1 MSDVNEVIDNTLPPE
16 EPAPEEIVVSAE
28 PVEEVKEKRFDV
40 EDLSIAETLGRL
52 IVRPGRTLR
61 ALGDVSDRAATE
73 LAEERREARSRRRKQ
88 KQDSDDTSL
97 EELLNPAARW
107 VRRTPKVPRP
117 TPPENLA
124 GEPATFN
131 PAGPVSEAAAVATL
145 RRDYILIPRGEPLQF
160 DFSPPI
166 IRVRSLILTAIM
178 LVFWFVGIAGGVS
191 MLAKARNRVNEDM
204 MPGLLMLLIGGLGFG
219 LAMAFNY
226 STLRLPRLDMT
237 RKPTADED
245 EGYSWFERNGL
256 RVILFGA
263 SFLLMIG
270 AYSLNARNQFN
281 QLGVMV
287 WIGSI
292 IGFILAFAP
301 GVGRPVEMIE
311 QFGRFVQSIPSLVV
325 AIRITPTF
333 IAMVVIL
340 FAGFYFRFN
349 DLEAYPPDMTSDH
362 VEKARDAYL
371 ISDIGYRPVFL
382 PNNGGRE
389 VAHFYFLALLRQLTG
404 LPPDF
409 NLLKIGSG
417 IWGMCGILAAFFFGR
432 SFFREEDKNLANVT
446 GLAMAAMLA
455 VSYWH
460 IMLSRLGLR
469 IVLTPLMTMLIL
481 LFFVRALRYNRRWDW
496 IISGLLLGI
505 SIYCYQAMRMAPVFI
520 VAGVGLALL
529 IRARNWATF
538 RSYVFNFIVL
548 VFVSLAVFAPLG
560 RFMVEQPNEFWSRT
574 TGRLFG
580 EDTIEV
586 KDAQGNTISRIAN
599 TQDRIEAFQKNI
611 GFFGSNMVRSV
622 LMFNWYG
629 DAAWVTGTAPD
640 AFPEM
645 DYLTGALLLLGL
657 GAWVVRIVKRRDPAD
672 WLIIVGILVML
683 FPTALSLAFTI
694 EVPSS
699 TRASGTIPFVY
710 LLCAFAAAL
719 ILREAWRA
727 LKHPALRLVILG
739 VSVVVVAVMAM
750 QNQYTYFTVAM
761 AEYRNSTLPHAQAGK
776 ILRGFEDSTG
786 APGNAFMVAFP
797 YWWDHRALAINAQD
811 INWDN
816 GVLQDNLQAR
826 LIEMIKRNSQ
836 DLKMRYRFRV
846 DRQVLFFVNMND
858 KASMDVLTGFIPNI
872 QFTKV
877 AAFAPVKAFLIGVA
891 PPVGCDW
898 WGKYMTGAQWPDE
911 CLPTG
916 KLP

>member
-362 VEKARDAYL
+362 VEKR
-371 ISDIGYRPVFL
+371 G
-382 PNNGGRE
+382 
-389 VAHFYFLALLRQLTG
+389 
-404 LPPDF
+404 
-409 NLLKIGSG
+409 
-417 IWGMCGILAAFFFGR
+417 
-432 SFFREEDKNLANVT
+432 
-446 GLAMAAMLA
+446 
-455 VSYWH
+455 
-460 IMLSRLGLR
+460 
-469 IVLTPLMTMLIL
+469 TPI
-481 LFFVRALRYNRRWDW
+481 
-496 IISGLLLGI
+496 
-505 SIYCYQAMRMAPVFI
+505 
-520 VAGVGLALL
+520 
-529 IRARNWATF
+529 
-538 RSYVFNFIVL
+538 
-548 VFVSLAVFAPLG
+548 
-560 RFMVEQPNEFWSRT
+560 
-574 TGRLFG
+574 
-580 EDTIEV
+580 
-586 KDAQGNTISRIAN
+586 
-599 TQDRIEAFQKNI
+599 
-611 GFFGSNMVRSV
+611 
-622 LMFNWYG
+622 
-629 DAAWVTGTAPD
+629 
-640 AFPEM
+640 
-645 DYLTGALLLLGL
+645 
-657 GAWVVRIVKRRDPAD
+657 
-672 WLIIVGILVML
+672 
-683 FPTALSLAFTI
+683 
-694 EVPSS
+694 
-699 TRASGTIPFVY
+699 
-710 LLCAFAAAL
+710 
-719 ILREAWRA
+719 
-727 LKHPALRLVILG
+727 
-739 VSVVVVAVMAM
+739 
-750 QNQYTYFTVAM
+750 
-761 AEYRNSTLPHAQAGK
+761 
-776 ILRGFEDSTG
+776 
-786 APGNAFMVAFP
+786 
-797 YWWDHRALAINAQD
+797 
-811 INWDN
+811 
-816 GVLQDNLQAR
+816 
-826 LIEMIKRNSQ
+826 
-836 DLKMRYRFRV
+836 
-846 DRQVLFFVNMND
+846 
-858 KASMDVLTGFIPNI
+858 
-872 QFTKV
+872 
-877 AAFAPVKAFLIGVA
+877 
-891 PPVGCDW
+891 
-898 WGKYMTGAQWPDE
+898 
-911 CLPTG
+911 
-916 KLP
+916 